1 MESGK
6 YIIGLTGNIATG
18 KSIVRRMLQELG
30 ASTID
35 ADGLVHA
42 LQKPGTRVYREI
54 VDLFGSFI
62 LNPDATINRKRLGAI
77 AFNLPEAMQELER
90 ITHPAVR
97 KQILY
102 AIKKAPTPVVVIEA
116 IKLLD
121 GGLSAYCDEIW
132 VVTAPEDVQVL
143 RLMTRRKMSSE
154 EALQRVRA
162 QGAQKEKAAQA
173 DVVIDNGGDLIR
185 TWNEVVRHYNKI
197 PLVAALKQ
205 KKAAESATEE
215 AGRIIVRRAKRDD
228 LRQMAALLKRGSGA
242 QLDFSEAQMMERF
255 FSKGYF
261 LAEKDGKILG
271 VIGWQAENLVAG
283 IDDFFVSDAA
293 EWSTIGGQLLDA
305 VELAAKDLSCEAGL
319 LFAHR
324 AVATVAGPVMID
336 KGYQPKKLE
345 QLTKIWREAANDW
358 QEKNTVLLLKQYR
371 KQPINLPL

>member
-1 MESGK
+1 MEAGK

-54 VDLFGSFI
+54 VELFGSFI
-62 LNPDATINRKRLGAI
+62 LNPDATINRRRLGAI
-77 AFNLPEAMQELER
+77 AFNVPEAMKELER

-116 IKLLD
+116 IKLLE
-121 GGLSAYCDEIW
+121 GGLSAYCDQVW
-132 VVTAPEDVQVL
+132 VVTAPEDVQIL

-162 QGAQKEKAAQA
+162 QKPQAEKAEQA
-173 DVVIDNGGDLIR
+173 DVVIDNGGDLLK

-197 PLVAALKQ
+197 PLVAELKQ
-205 KKAAESATEE
+205 KEKVSKKSDTQE
-215 AGRIIVRRAKRDD
+215 VVLRRAKRDD
-228 LRQMAALLKRGSGA
+228 LTRMISLFKKVSGGA
-242 QLDFSEAQMMERF
+242 LDFSETEMMERF

-261 LAEKDGKILG
+261 LAEQGEKLLG
-271 VIGWQAENLVAG
+271 VIGWRAENLVAG
-283 IDDFFVSDAA
+283 IDDFFVEDASQ
-293 EWSTIGGQLLDA
+293 WSAIGDRLLSA
-305 VELAAKDLSCEAGL
+305 VEAAAVDLSCEVGL
-319 LFAHR
+319 LFVHR
-324 AVATVAGPVMID
+324 KTAARAEQILKK
-336 KGYQPKKLE
+336 KGYKPYPREKMM
-345 QLTKIWREAANDW
+345 KIWRDAADDW
-358 QEKNTVLLLKQYR
+358 QEENTVLVLKQYR
-371 KQPINLPL
+371 KQPINVPL

>member
-1 MESGK
+1 MKSGK

-42 LQKPGTRVYREI
+42 LQRPGTRVYREI
-54 VDLFGSFI
+54 VELFGSFI
-62 LNPDATINRKRLGAI
+62 LNPDATINRKRLGGI
-77 AFNLPEAMQELER
+77 AFSLPEAMQALEK

-102 AIKKAPTPVVVIEA
+102 AIKKAPTPVVVVEA

-121 GGLSAYCDEIW
+121 GELSAYCDEIW

-162 QGAQKEKAAQA
+162 QTPQAEKVAQA
-173 DVVIDNGGDLIR
+173 DVVIDNSGDLVR

-197 PLVAALKQ
+197 PLVAEMRRQ
-205 KKAAESATEE
+205 KAAQPVAEDTQKVV
-215 AGRIIVRRAKRDD
+215 IRRAKRDD
-228 LRQMAALLKRGSGA
+228 LSPMATLLRQASART
-242 QLDFSEAQMMERF
+242 LDFSEAQMMERF

-261 LAEKDGKILG
+261 LAEQNGQILG
-271 VIGWQAENLVAG
+271 IIGWRAENLVAG
-283 IDDFFVSDAA
+283 IDDFFVRDADKW
-293 EWSTIGGQLLDA
+293 ENIGSQLLDA
-305 VELAAKDLSCEAGL
+305 VEQAAKELSCEVGL
-319 LFAHR
+319 LFIHR
-324 AVATVAGPVMID
+324 QAASAAKKVLRA
-336 KGYQPKKLE
+336 KSYQPQTRAK
-345 QLTKIWREAANDW
+345 LTKIWREAAEEW
-358 QEKNTVLLLKQYR
+358 QEENTGLLLKQYR
-371 KQPINLPL
+371 KQPINVPL